1 MPDKA
6 KLSCRFLAAVVFAAW
21 ITTGPTAAQTPDASK
36 LGPVTARPDR
46 TTADAATRK
55 QMQEKRETLRKK
67 RNECI
72 KLRREQKIPF
82 RQRSQFINECVK
94 K

>member
-1 MPDKA
+1 MLKTKVLMGTVLA
-6 KLSCRFLAAVVFAAW
+6 VWLAALPA
-21 ITTGPTAAQTPDASK
+21 AAQTPDASK
-36 LGPVTARPDR
+36 LGPVTSRPDR

-55 QMQEKRETLRKK
+55 QMQEKREALRKK

-72 KLRREQKIPF
+72 KLRREQKVPLK
-82 RQRSQFINECVK
+82 QRSAFINECVK